1 MSVLFLQT
9 IFKRLQHGGKE
20 TACII
25 EDTEVSYDTFS
36 ALTGAVQAKIQRTGS
51 MNIGVITQNA
61 AETYATIIATWLT
74 GKAYVPIPAH
84 YPPDRIDEIIQS
96 AEISTIF
103 YALDGPE
110 VENLTDQF
118 PKIAFVNSSRLP
130 TADCFFSFPAEDKEA
145 YLLFTSGTTGKP
157 KGVPITF
164 GNIQAFMDGFDAL
177 GYQVHEDDR
186 FLQMFE
192 LTFDLS
198 VVCFARPLMCGG
210 SFHTLPTGMIK
221 TLALYQVLEE
231 NRITFSLMVP
241 SAIGLLLPYLDDI
254 HLPELRVSQFCGEAL
269 KKDLLKKW
277 MVCVPNAR
285 IDNVYGPTEAT
296 IYCSAVTCQS
306 GKIPNQNGVVGIGK
320 PMQESRFMLVDE
332 HGNEIADA
340 KTEGEL
346 CIGGAQL
353 TPGYLNN
360 PEQNEQKF
368 FDHRGMRFYRSG
380 DIACRDRSG
389 NYFYIGRKDDQVK
402 IQGYRIELAEL
413 EVASSRILPQNPAVA
428 VGYQVS
434 NNWYLALFILRAGL
448 EEEKIKEAFK
458 PLLPQYM
465 QPHRIFTIDEIPL
478 NANGKTDRKAL
489 RIQAERQHAS

>member
-1 MSVLFLQT
+1 MSISFLQT
-9 IFKRLQHGGKE
+9 IFKRLQTGGLQ
-20 TACII
+20 TACVI
-25 EDTEVSYDTFS
+25 EDTEISYSSFS
-36 ALTGAVQAKIQRTGS
+36 AMTGAVQAKIQRTGS
-51 MNIGVITQNA
+51 MRIGIITQNA
-61 AETYATIIATWLT
+61 AETYATIIAAWLT
-74 GKAYVPIPAH
+74 GKAYIPIPAH
-84 YPPDRIDEIIQS
+84 YPLDRIAEIISS
-96 AEISTIF
+96 AEISAIF
-103 YALDGPE
+103 YATEDPE
-110 VENLTDQF
+110 VERLTAHF
-118 PKIAFVNSSRLP
+118 PKIIFINTSDLP
-130 TADCFFSFPAEDKEA
+130 AADCFYSFPAEDKEA

-157 KGVPITF
+157 KGVPVTF

-198 VVCFARPLMCGG
+198 VVCFTLPLICGG
-210 SFHTLPTGMIK
+210 SFHTLPSGMIK
-221 TLALYQVLEE
+221 TLALYHVLEE

-269 KKDLLKKW
+269 KKDLLEKW

-296 IYCSAVTCQS
+296 IYCSALTCAS
-306 GKIPNQNGVVGIGK
+306 GKIPNQSGVVGIGK
-320 PMQESRFMLVDE
+320 PMQESLFMLLDE
-332 HGNEIADA
+332 HGNEITDT
-340 KTEGEL
+340 KMEGEL
-346 CIGGAQL
+346 CLGGMQL

-360 PEQNEQKF
+360 PEQNGQKF
-368 FDHRGMRFYRSG
+368 FHHHGIRYYRTG
-380 DIACRDRSG
+380 DIAYRDRSG

-402 IQGYRIELAEL
+402 IQGYRIELGEL
-413 EVASSRILPQNPAVA
+413 EVASARILPQNPAVA

-434 NNWYLALFILRAGL
+434 NNWYLALFVLQAGL
-448 EEEKIKEAFK
+448 AEQKIKEALR
-458 PLLPQYM
+458 PLLPHYM
-465 QPHRIFTIDEIPL
+465 QPHRVFAIDEIPL